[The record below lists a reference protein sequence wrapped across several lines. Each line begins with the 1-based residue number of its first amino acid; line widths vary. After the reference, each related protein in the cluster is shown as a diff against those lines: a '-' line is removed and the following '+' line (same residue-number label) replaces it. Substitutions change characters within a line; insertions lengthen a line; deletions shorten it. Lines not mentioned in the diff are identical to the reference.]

1 MAPQIQPSSLYQTCI
16 SAVSGLIDHACTNI
30 FLEHGGYGNEDC
42 ALAVEELQIY
52 LVKRY
57 TMT

>member
-1 MAPQIQPSSLYQTCI
+1 MAPQIQPSSLYQACI

-52 LVKRY
+52 LVKR
-57 TMT
+57 